1 MVRALIAIALGFVLG
16 ITGPYYLF
24 LGAYSLIPWGLA
36 GVILGYFC
44 GRKRDA
50 AVNGALYG
58 FVLSFAF
65 MIAGY
70 TGTAPLSGRLPFFAI
85 LGVFGATCGLLAAVV
100 GSVLRIPKK
109 GIT

>member
-1 MVRALIAIALGFVLG
+1 MVRALIAIVLGLILG

-44 GRKRDA
+44 RRKRDA

-58 FVLSFAF
+58 FVLSFVF

-70 TGTAPLSGRLPFFAI
+70 TGTAPLFGRLPFFAI
-85 LGVFGATCGLLAAVV
+85 LGVFGAICGLLAAVV
-100 GSVLRIPKK
+100 GGVLHFRKK
-109 GIT
+109 E